1 MEGAFI
7 GGQGELEQPKA
18 PPPPPPPKKAP
29 PMSFAEQIAA
39 QAANLKKRGEVNKD
53 APIKAPKQQEV
64 EVDGVKKSFLG
75 AKGGAP

>member
-1 MEGAFI
+1 
-7 GGQGELEQPKA
+7 
-18 PPPPPPPKKAP
+18 
-29 PMSFAEQIAA
+29 MSFAEQIAA